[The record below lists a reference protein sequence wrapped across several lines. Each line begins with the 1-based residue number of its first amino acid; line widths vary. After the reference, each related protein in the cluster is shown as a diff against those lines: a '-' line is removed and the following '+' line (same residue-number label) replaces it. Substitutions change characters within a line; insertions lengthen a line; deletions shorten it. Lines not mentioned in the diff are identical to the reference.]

1 MNLVT
6 FRFRQSQA
14 VDFYWNLELAK
25 RGSLREFKVHPNITI
40 YESTFDLLNP
50 IQVRHAL
57 SLAKALVLDKRAE
70 VFSGNTSL
78 TMVMSVMC
86 CSAISNRCRS
96 TTIMLIVGSRSGSHL
111 T

>member
-40 YESTFDLLNP
+40 YESGFDLLNP
-50 IQVRHAL
+50 IQVGHAL

-70 VFSGNTSL
+70 VF
-78 TMVMSVMC
+78 
-86 CSAISNRCRS
+86 
-96 TTIMLIVGSRSGSHL
+96 GSHRGP
-111 T
+111 